1 MARSGGTYV
10 YNPETGTDD
19 LVPGSQTRI
28 PSLEERRAMQAAAET
43 AAGDDP
49 PAQPA
54 RKAPRAPGNP
64 SRRDREG
71 GETSE
76 SSKE

>member
-10 YNPETGTDD
+10 YNPETGADD
-19 LVPGSQTRI
+19 LVPGSQTRM
-28 PSLEERRAMQAAAET
+28 PSLEERRAMQAAET

-54 RKAPRAPGNP
+54 RKLPRAPSNP
-64 SRRDREG
+64 PRRDREG
-71 GETSE
+71 TETSE